1 MLRHTWLLTRSSQ
14 PTEKHS
20 PIEVMAWMERTM
32 TQGKPRATILRVAR
46 VLGEAVSNMAD
57 DDFSFRFLED
67 LNLPLETS
75 EDVDAQLAVF

>member
-1 MLRHTWLLTRSSQ
+1 
-14 PTEKHS
+14 
-20 PIEVMAWMERTM
+20 MAWMERTM